1 MRFSV
6 DFTNTGYID
15 DGILSI
21 DTVENELGSPD
32 GTQFSITAYDDEGNK
47 LGVKKFDFE
56 KLWNTSNGSIT
67 SSRKPIKSSLLY
79 VIFKDGKQEQY
90 EDSEDVRESLIDN
103 PSVEHV
109 ETSSGEVL
117 KKYGERI
124 ESSANRNTQSIRT
137 FSGTM
142 LKS

>member
-6 DFTNTGYID
+6 DFTNTSYID

-32 GTQFSITAYDDEGNK
+32 GTQFSITAYDDEGNR

-56 KLWNTSNGSIT
+56 ELWNSDKGSIT
-67 SSRKPIKSSLLY
+67 SSRKQIKSSLLY

-90 EDSEDVRESLIDN
+90 EDSEDVRDSLIDN

-124 ESSANRNTQSIRT
+124 ESSVNRNNQSFRI
-137 FSGTM
+137 FSGTI

>member
-1 MRFSV
+1 MKTFS
-6 DFTNTGYID
+6 G
-15 DGILSI
+15 
-21 DTVENELGSPD
+21 ELIG
-32 GTQFSITAYDDEGNK
+32 
-47 LGVKKFDFE
+47 
-56 KLWNTSNGSIT
+56 
-67 SSRKPIKSSLLY
+67 SSLLY

-117 KKYGERI
+117 KKYGKRI
-124 ESSANRNTQSIRT
+124 ESSANRKTPSIRI
-137 FSGTM
+137 FSGTI